1 MPDSYSS
8 SNSTVG
14 DRLPSEQGSIIGS
27 SAVMCE
33 LKRDMVQIAKSAST
47 VLITGET
54 GTGKELAAEF
64 IHANSARRKQPFL
77 CINCAAIPD
86 SLLESELF
94 GHAKGAFTG
103 ADEYRDGLLV
113 SANGG
118 TIFLDEIGDMSL
130 CAQAKILRVVE
141 KREVCRVGSNRGVQL
156 DIRFIAATNHD
167 LEAMANSG
175 MFRKDLFFRLNVAR
189 IHLPPLRERRE
200 DIPFLWRH
208 YCGDLINRAGASAPE
223 FSEDFLRCLQTYG
236 WPGNIRELKNLVESM
251 FLKDLP
257 EKIGVEHLPR
267 HLRGLIESRTDLSQ
281 QERDALV
288 TALFSAK
295 WNKSEAAKKL
305 HWSRMTLYRKIAK
318 YQISEVPATL
328 PPGKRNGKL

>member
-1 MPDSYSS
+1 MQCTGSA
-8 SNSTVG
+8 SNSSADG
-14 DRLPSEQGSIIGS
+14 LSSLDRDSMIGPSPI
-27 SAVMCE
+27 MCE
-33 LKRDMVQIAKSAST
+33 LKRDMLQIAKSAST

-64 IHANSARRKQPFL
+64 IHANSSRRKQAFV
-77 CINCAAIPD
+77 CINCAAIPE

-94 GHAKGAFTG
+94 GHVKGAFTG

-130 CAQAKILRVVE
+130 CGQAKILRVVE
-141 KREVCRVGSNRGVQL
+141 KKEVCRVGSNRGVPL
-156 DIRFIAATNHD
+156 DIRFVAATNHD

-175 MFRKDLFFRLNVAR
+175 AFRRDLFFRLNVAR
-189 IHLPPLRERRE
+189 IHLPPLRERPE
-200 DIPFLWRH
+200 DIPFLLHH
-208 YCGDLINRAGASAPE
+208 YCCDMTGKCGASTPE
-223 FSEDFLRCLQTYG
+223 FSEDCMRCLQSYG
-236 WPGNIRELKNLVESM
+236 WPGNIRELKNLVEAL

-257 EKIGVEHLPR
+257 PKIAVEHLPR
-267 HLRGLIESRTDLSQ
+267 HLRTLIENKADLSRP
-281 QERDALV
+281 EREALV
-288 TALFSAK
+288 AALFSAK

-318 YQISEVPATL
+318 YQIGGTPQPHSPSQKTD
-328 PPGKRNGKL
+328 KL